1 MARLRV
7 APLVVKLASL
17 ALLVAA
23 VVGAPEDEEGEDY
36 SYEAGEPGDVGE
48 GGEGGK
54 GADEDARGPSS
65 AYAEED
71 ARGPSAVYVME
82 HGFLSGDAP
91 DWLPRGTLLLS
102 GSPGG
107 RSGYEA
113 RLSDAK
119 EFVTLRPEL
128 QKLMGS
134 AAGNSRYY
142 AIRMYS
148 PESPRRVLQA
158 SIPAKLLADHFEDWH
173 DILEVTVGSTGVP
186 VGLSY
191 RVRHTLGLALFDH
204 TQVHLA
210 EPSRTEGPRV
220 PPSNRAVGGG
230 RGGGGEEGQQADQ
243 GPQSLLRRYWWV
255 IIILLLLLSSS
266 MEDPSAGGKGGGGG
280 GGGGGGRRA

>member
-1 MARLRV
+1 MARPGATCLFV
-7 APLVVKLASL
+7 WLAVL
-17 ALLVAA
+17 ALLLEGA
-23 VVGAPEDEEGEDY
+23 VSSPEEDMEDGEAGEDY
-36 SYEAGEPGDVGE
+36 SYGEGEPGE
-48 GGEGGK
+48 GGEGSK
-54 GADEDARGPSS
+54 GVEDDGASDART
-65 AYAEED
+65 
-71 ARGPSAVYVME
+71 PSAVYVME
-82 HGFLSGDAP
+82 HGFLLGESP
-91 DWLPRGTLLLS
+91 EWQPRGTLLLS
-102 GSPGG
+102 GAPGRG
-107 RSGYEA
+107 GFEA

-119 EFVTLRPEL
+119 EFVQLRTQL
-128 QKLMGS
+128 QPLMLE
-134 AAGNSRYY
+134 AAAKNRYY
-142 AIRMYS
+142 SVRMYS

-220 PPSNRAVGGG
+220 PPGTRDGDSGPGAAGDK
-230 RGGGGEEGQQADQ
+230 QP

-255 IIILLLLLSSS
+255 IIIVLLLLTTAA
-266 MEDPSAGGKGGGGG
+266 EEPSAGKAGGG

>member
-1 MARLRV
+1 MARLRA

-23 VVGAPEDEEGEDY
+23 VAGAPEEEEDGEDY
-36 SYEAGEPGDVGE
+36 SYGEGEPGE
-48 GGEGGK
+48 GGEGVK
-54 GADEDARGPSS
+54 G
-65 AYAEED
+65 EED
-71 ARGPSAVYVME
+71 AASGDGRSPSSVYVME

-102 GSPGG
+102 GSPGRG
-107 RSGYEA
+107 GYEA

-119 EFVTLRPEL
+119 EFVQLRPEL
-128 QKLMGS
+128 QQLMGQ
-134 AAGNSRYY
+134 AAGRSRYY

-158 SIPAKLLADHFEDWH
+158 SIPAKLLADRFEDWH

-220 PPSNRAVGGG
+220 PPGNRNVDGGP
-230 RGGGGEEGQQADQ
+230 GGKGAQTAEQG

-255 IIILLLLLSSS
+255 IIILLLLLSSAA
-266 MEDPSAGGKGGGGG
+266 EEPSAGGKGGGGG
-280 GGGGGGRRA
+280 GGGGGRRA